1 MSVTIQTE
9 LCAIR
14 SWKITILIC
23 NSERKQS
30 ENFSVTLVK
39 LQRQTQTKTTRY
51 KIYQKPYMVYAF
63 LRSKDILNLNYSV
76 TLFHQHPK
84 QVNALIY
91 PTHHALLPK
100 PAITAPQMQLFTA

>member
-14 SWKITILIC
+14 NWKITILIC

-39 LQRQTQTKTTRY
+39 LQRQTQTKTTR
-51 KIYQKPYMVYAF
+51 
-63 LRSKDILNLNYSV
+63 
-76 TLFHQHPK
+76 
-84 QVNALIY
+84 
-91 PTHHALLPK
+91 
-100 PAITAPQMQLFTA
+100 